1 MSGSNI
7 EILEIISLLFNS
19 MKTFDLFFQHLG
31 AGDWLFL
38 QRLVV
43 VGSFFPYHVITL
55 GFSSDPVL
63 YLEAPWQLV
72 AGWVVMQLLYL

>member
-7 EILEIISLLFNS
+7 EILEIILNKFNS
-19 MKTFDLFFQHLG
+19 MTFDLFFQHLG

-43 VGSFFPYHVITL
+43 VGSFSRTI
-55 GFSSDPVL
+55 
-63 YLEAPWQLV
+63 
-72 AGWVVMQLLYL
+72 

>member
-1 MSGSNI
+1 MSKDQYMSGSNI
-7 EILEIISLLFNS
+7 EILEIISNKFNS

-43 VGSFFPYHVITL
+43 VGSFSRT
-55 GFSSDPVL
+55 
-63 YLEAPWQLV
+63 
-72 AGWVVMQLLYL
+72 M